1 MLPHAGSTSM
11 DDDFSS
17 KWKKKEKRKKR
28 SDPLS
33 VGTWHQMS

>member
-17 KWKKKEKRKKR
+17 KWKRKKKKRKKEVIHCQWG
-28 SDPLS
+28 
-33 VGTWHQMS
+33 VGIK